1 MRGNRT
7 RALVTLYST
16 IENGKHRTTVMFA
29 VSSAY
34 SVLVEKRKQKQR
46 NPTDRVTCSLVL
58 LVTKISESN
67 QQRPVVAGQ
76 LALAQEGADSFPARR
91 IPYFRKWKALL
102 SLF

>member
-34 SVLVEKRKQKQR
+34 SVLVEKKETRTKKPDRQSDMQSRTTR
-46 NPTDRVTCSLVL
+46 NQDKRVQS
-58 LVTKISESN
+58 
-67 QQRPVVAGQ
+67 A
-76 LALAQEGADSFPARR
+76 AARR
-91 IPYFRKWKALL
+91 RGSVGPCAGRR
-102 SLF
+102 